1 MFPSRIL
8 CFVLHFKLGF
18 VSQTFPID
26 IPQTCL
32 SLRCVP
38 LLLFAPGRLNLCGAR
53 QACRPGLSIVSQC
66 NFRQVL
72 PTQRLSHQRRA
83 FPMTTVHYNMT
94 SKLYFCPL
102 TSDSSLL
109 LPVRC
114 FLCVRWILL
123 VICMHCTVS
132 CFPIRPFFFH

>member
-1 MFPSRIL
+1 MLPSRIL

-102 TSDSSLL
+102 TSDSSLY
-109 LPVRC
+109 C
-114 FLCVRWILL
+114 CLCAASYVFVGYCW
-123 VICMHCTVS
+123 
-132 CFPIRPFFFH
+132 